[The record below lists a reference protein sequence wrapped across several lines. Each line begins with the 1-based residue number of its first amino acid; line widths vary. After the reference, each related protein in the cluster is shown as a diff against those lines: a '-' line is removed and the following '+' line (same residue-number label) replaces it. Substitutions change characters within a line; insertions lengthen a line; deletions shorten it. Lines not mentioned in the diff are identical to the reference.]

1 MIGSWYAVLFLTDTD
16 HIDILVSRLF
26 AYTTYAYVRVVAND
40 SMSSSGKWLYQ
51 KSIGIHD
58 YQSAGAQPPSPN
70 LELDAASYTISTL

>member
-16 HIDILVSRLF
+16 HIDILGSRLF

-58 YQSAGAQPPSPN
+58 YQSAESQPPSPN